1 MNEPPSSGVRASGNW
16 LFFVREFVKM
26 KKIVREFV
34 KTMSFVIREKEKYR
48 SWIRE
53 IWNICSWIRE
63 FRYIRD
69 SWFDKITFVK
79 SWNPHF
85 LHLTNRYRTNQ
96 SRWEQN
102 KNINHPDYEASATL
116 YDTLMGPFPSKMC
129 PFRCNK
135 CPFLSQMC
143 PFGPRAAEGPIRYPL
158 YVCHV
163 CHSPPA
169 LTTPTIFLIFGMK
182 VGDH

>member
-1 MNEPPSSGVRASGNW
+1 MVILWLAKINNFIPLTDGGLFKFSLSQPVRIIAHWIIYNMHDRGPQSGVRASGNW

-26 KKIVREFV
+26 KKYVREFV

-85 LHLTNRYRTNQ
+85 LHLTNRYRT
-96 SRWEQN
+96 
-102 KNINHPDYEASATL
+102 PVP
-116 YDTLMGPFPSKMC
+116 MGTKHTVEVLGQG
-129 PFRCNK
+129 R
-135 CPFLSQMC
+135 
-143 PFGPRAAEGPIRYPL
+143 
-158 YVCHV
+158 
-163 CHSPPA
+163 
-169 LTTPTIFLIFGMK
+169 
-182 VGDH
+182 VGNC